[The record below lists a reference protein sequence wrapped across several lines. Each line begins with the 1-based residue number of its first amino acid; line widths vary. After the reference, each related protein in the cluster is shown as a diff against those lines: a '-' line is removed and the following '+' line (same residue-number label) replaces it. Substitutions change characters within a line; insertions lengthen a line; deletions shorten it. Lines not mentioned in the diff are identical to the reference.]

1 MGVVM
6 LLQRGEKCGALTG
19 CAFSLQKE
27 TSSFTDYSVY
37 ISSWTEWTVIKEDSH
52 LAIAGG

>member
-1 MGVVM
+1 MGVVI

-19 CAFSLQKE
+19 CIYLAEGK
-27 TSSFTDYSVY
+27 SSFTGYSEY